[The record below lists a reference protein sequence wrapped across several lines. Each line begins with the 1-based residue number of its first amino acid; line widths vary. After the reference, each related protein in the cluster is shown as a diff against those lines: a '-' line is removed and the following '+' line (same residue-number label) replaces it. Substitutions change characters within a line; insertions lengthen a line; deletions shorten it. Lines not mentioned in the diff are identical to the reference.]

1 MADLRG
7 IEGRERI
14 RAHTL
19 HVDNRELMSVTGVKD
34 VMSFNEEEVLLLTEN
49 GELCV
54 EGEGLH
60 ITKLSLEEGH
70 VVVEGDICS
79 IAYEEPRRE
88 RGSLLSRM
96 FR

>member
-1 MADLRG
+1 MADFKG

-19 HVDNRELMSVTGVKD
+19 HMDNRELMSVTGVKD

-49 GELCV
+49 GDLCV
-54 EGEGLH
+54 EGDGLH
-60 ITKLSLEEGH
+60 ITKLNLDEGH
-70 VVVEGDICS
+70 VVIEGEICS
-79 IAYEEPRRE
+79 IEYEESRE
-88 RGSLLSRM
+88 ARGSLLSRM